1 LCSAIPFENEFRW
14 EYSPLIIQKKINAV
28 GDDCGG
34 IRSLGQSWI
43 VRGVAGW
50 CRERPSLVAGPALK
64 FSL

>member
-1 LCSAIPFENEFRW
+1 MIVEESGLW
-14 EYSPLIIQKKINAV
+14 
-28 GDDCGG
+28 
-34 IRSLGQSWI
+34 GQSWI